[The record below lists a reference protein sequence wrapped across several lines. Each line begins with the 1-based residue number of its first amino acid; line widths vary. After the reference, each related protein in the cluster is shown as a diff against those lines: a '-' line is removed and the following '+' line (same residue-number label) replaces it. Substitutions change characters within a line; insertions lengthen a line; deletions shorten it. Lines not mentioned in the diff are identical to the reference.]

1 MYARTLYIYGA
12 PRNTQSTLNTFPA
25 NAHRALQP
33 LHIDT
38 QTAMSGESLHG
49 VMTLLPP
56 HNDKPFPPNRCHN
69 GGVSGGLL
77 MHFGRNAI
85 TLRPKRTTASAERRT
100 QERFSAPSGKHFQK
114 DSTNKEKSI
123 AGKIYAGV
131 QNPLQGLA
139 CWEKSLYL
147 RN

>member
-1 MYARTLYIYGA
+1 
-12 PRNTQSTLNTFPA
+12 
-25 NAHRALQP
+25 
-33 LHIDT
+33 
-38 QTAMSGESLHG
+38 
-49 VMTLLPP
+49 
-56 HNDKPFPPNRCHN
+56 
-69 GGVSGGLL
+69 

-123 AGKIYAGV
+123 AGNIYAGV

-147 RN
+147 RNQAPISEPQNHEHKTDSKEPHK